1 MKKRILLLLTI
12 IMTALLIFSCNPETK
27 SHTVKLAWLN
37 EKTDEIVV
45 KEGSYTLPSAKGE
58 SAEYSE
64 NDYLWT
70 LNGQDYES
78 GSSITLNSDIV
89 LYQKCTVSAAW
100 NGEDTAIDSIK
111 KKLID
116 DGEGTIT
123 FKNVDANGDEKDVVY
138 HRNFYHIDI
147 DNASDFSSV
156 LKNINDLGNA
166 CYVINLKNSIELS
179 NKSWTPTTLS
189 GYDMKFLKGC
199 SVVINGNGYSIYNL
213 SIETKGSSTEEKG
226 SSAALIGGV
235 WSEVQLEINDL
246 TISNATIKA
255 VKDKDDGL
263 YYASGFVGSVDSAS
277 SVKLKNCTLKNSEI
291 ESAKYAGAFMA
302 YNCGFDKLTNGA
314 IKTRVDFI
322 SCSVLDSSIKAE
334 GSVGGIIGHAGAN
347 PFTYNTIE
355 NCIVKNTEIT
365 STDTDNDKAGAIVG
379 TVNVGEVI
387 INNAKYSENVTVVSN
402 TTQIKDRCYGRFVPG
417 NSGKLTIDGVSVTN

>member
-37 EKTDEIVV
+37 GKTDEIVV
-45 KEGSYTLPSAKGE
+45 KESSYTLPSAKSE
-58 SAEYSE
+58 SSEYSE

-111 KKLID
+111 AKLIN
-116 DGEGTIT
+116 DGEGKIT
-123 FKNVDANGDEKDVVY
+123 FKNVDDSGNEKEEIY
-138 HRNFYHIDI
+138 TRNFYHIDI
-147 DNASDFSSV
+147 DNASDFSSIM
-156 LKNINDLGNA
+156 KNINDLGNA

-189 GYDMKFLKGC
+189 GYDMSKLKGC

-213 SIETKGSSTEEKG
+213 SIETNGYS
-226 SSAALIGGV
+226 ALIGGV

-255 VKDKDDGL
+255 GKDKDGAL

-277 SVKLKNCTLKNSEI
+277 SVKLKNCTLKNSKI
-291 ESAKYAGAFMA
+291 ESGKYAGAFMA

-365 STDTDNDKAGAIVG
+365 STDTDDNKAGAIVG
-379 TVNVGEVI
+379 TAHVGEVI
-387 INNAKYSENVTVVSN
+387 IDNAKYNENVTVISN

-417 NSGKLTIDGVSVTN
+417 SSGKLTIDGVSVTN